1 MWILGNTA
9 FNLRY
14 TLGTTD
20 IKPEEKE
27 TNYMASYTRYW
38 IMFVVALIAPF
49 NVAQAT
55 SEGQHDFLF
64 FLNGGPTYHQVS
76 SEDGI
81 QENDFIL
88 GADILYSYRKGDF
101 RFIAEYAIG

>member
-1 MWILGNTA
+1 MTVGFRANCFLSPLYSGYDRNKT
-9 FNLRY
+9 R
-14 TLGTTD
+14 
-20 IKPEEKE
+20 EEI
-27 TNYMASYTRYW
+27 NHMATYTRYW
-38 IMFVVALIAPF
+38 IMFVVALMAPF

-88 GADILYSYRKGDF
+88 GTDILYSYRKGDF